1 MTTNSN
7 TQLVSIRSLSLLQDN
22 TAELMDVM
30 QDHAIVNPALS
41 TLTEVDSQKSFISTT
56 VPNEF
61 FGTNDNVVID
71 GAVEVRFVSGA
82 RRLVKFRFDNTAK

>member
-30 QDHAIVNPALS
+30 QDNAIVNPALS

-61 FGTNDNVVID
+61 FATTDNVVVD